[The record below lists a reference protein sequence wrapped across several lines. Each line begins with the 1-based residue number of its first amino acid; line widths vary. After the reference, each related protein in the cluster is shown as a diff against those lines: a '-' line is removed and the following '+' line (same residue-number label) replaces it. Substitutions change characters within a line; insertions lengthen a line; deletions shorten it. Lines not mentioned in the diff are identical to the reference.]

1 MLPHTVT
8 PNRIPTPTPTPTAT
22 LTFTTTDLARS
33 VSHVRV
39 DRTVTGTAF

>member
-8 PNRIPTPTPTPTAT
+8 PNRIPTPTPTAT